1 MGIGL
6 QGRGGCLDGCG
17 WVSGAYEAEGA
28 GGCLDG
34 CGVGGGLV

>member
-1 MGIGL
+1 MGGW
-6 QGRGGCLDGCG
+6 

-34 CGVGGGLV
+34 CGLGDGLV